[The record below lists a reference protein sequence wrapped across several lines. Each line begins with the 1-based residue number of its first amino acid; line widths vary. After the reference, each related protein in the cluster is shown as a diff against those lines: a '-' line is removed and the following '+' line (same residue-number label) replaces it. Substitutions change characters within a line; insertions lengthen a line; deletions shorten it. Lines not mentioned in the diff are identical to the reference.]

1 MGELSSEVVE
11 ATADGLM
18 GGNSAVCGGATADL
32 SEAPADARVHVS
44 GAVGGCQDQ
53 HWRLALGIAVVNVT
67 HAAQELCDHLVGAGA
82 AAVIASRPADGLH
95 LKVPRLVHKLS
106 RLQSLFS
113 PLTRWELLQT
123 SAHIGQS
130 TIRHC

>member
-1 MGELSSEVVE
+1 MH
-11 ATADGLM
+11 
-18 GGNSAVCGGATADL
+18 GGAAADL
-32 SEAPADARVHVS
+32 SKAPADARVHVS

-95 LKVPRLVHKLS
+95 LKAASLAYKLS
-106 RLQSLFS
+106 RVWQLV
-113 PLTRWELLQT
+113 
-123 SAHIGQS
+123 
-130 TIRHC
+130 